1 MPARLRWSSRASAIG
16 RSGRAERRRTA
27 SVASQSGP
35 SRSGPRCPTRRCSCP
50 VGTSDT
56 SCRWKP
62 TATACAVC
70 STTRIMWAGRP
81 RHASPGGYVRQA
93 PSMRRC
99 ECKVHSPPPDR
110 SGARSRSSRC
120 LPRLVDAA
128 TRQPARS
135 VVASDGTRK
144 SVRTMSAPPIAASS
158 CAAVFHTVSPSGM
171 VPSCPLGRLVNRR
184 ASRPPRFR
192 PGRAMRA
199 WMSPSGQ
206 VAAALGV
213 HIGEFLNV
221 GDRIIIAVVQV
232 RIRVAAVADV
242 PAVVRLS
249 AALFAEDAGAYDK
262 YTDQSW
268 PQREGAAY
276 FAAVVGGE
284 HTRGWL
290 AELDGRPVAS
300 LVGRVLRENSLRPV
314 RVADLESIYVLPRS
328 EEH

>member
-1 MPARLRWSSRASAIG
+1 
-16 RSGRAERRRTA
+16 
-27 SVASQSGP
+27 
-35 SRSGPRCPTRRCSCP
+35 
-50 VGTSDT
+50 
-56 SCRWKP
+56 
-62 TATACAVC
+62 
-70 STTRIMWAGRP
+70 
-81 RHASPGGYVRQA
+81 
-93 PSMRRC
+93 
-99 ECKVHSPPPDR
+99 
-110 SGARSRSSRC
+110 
-120 LPRLVDAA
+120 
-128 TRQPARS
+128 
-135 VVASDGTRK
+135 
-144 SVRTMSAPPIAASS
+144 
-158 CAAVFHTVSPSGM
+158 
-171 VPSCPLGRLVNRR
+171 
-184 ASRPPRFR
+184 
-192 PGRAMRA
+192 
-199 WMSPSGQ
+199 MSPSGQ

-314 RVADLESIYVLPRS
+314 RVADLESIYVLPGHRGAGIGS
-328 EEH
+328 ALVAHFRAWARTQEAERASVTAYAVNTGAIAFYRRHGFSPKSLTLESDL